1 MASGRRGG
9 FQQYGP
15 TTYGDRIAS
24 VYDALYPPG
33 QDVDDAVEVL
43 AGLAGTGRVL
53 ELGIGTGRVA
63 VPLAAR
69 GVDIQGIDVSEA
81 MVAEL
86 HAKPGGEAVRVTIAD
101 FTHVPVEGS
110 FRLIY
115 VAFNTFFVLMTQEAQ
130 LACLQAVAE
139 RLTGDGA
146 FVIEAFVP
154 DPARY
159 DRGQR
164 TATSHLAG
172 DWILLES
179 TIHDAVAQ
187 RIRSVHAILSA
198 QGTRLF
204 PVELR
209 YAWPSELDL
218 MARLAGLRLE
228 HRWGGWRREE
238 FTARSE
244 KHVSVYR
251 RA

>member
-1 MASGRRGG
+1 MPRYEAS
-9 FQQYGP
+9 
-15 TTYGDRIAS
+15 TYGERIAS
-24 VYDALYPPG
+24 VYDVLYPPG
-33 QDVDDAVEVL
+33 PDVDEAVELL

-86 HAKPGGEAVRVTIAD
+86 RAKPGGEAIPVTLAD
-101 FTHVPVEGS
+101 FTHVPVEGA

-130 LACLQAVAE
+130 VQCFQAVAE

-154 DPARY
+154 EPARF

-164 TATSHLAG
+164 VATTHLAG
-172 DWILLES
+172 DWVLLES
-179 TIHDAVAQ
+179 TVHDAVAQ
-187 RIRSVHAILSA
+187 RVRSVHAVLSA
-198 QGTRLF
+198 EGTRLF
-204 PVELR
+204 PLELR

-218 MARLAGLRLE
+218 MARLAGLALE
-228 HRWGGWRREE
+228 HRWGGWRGEE
-238 FTARSE
+238 FTALSP

-251 RA
+251 ARRP

>member
-1 MASGRRGG
+1 MPRYEAS
-9 FQQYGP
+9 
-15 TTYGDRIAS
+15 TYGERIAS
-24 VYDALYPPG
+24 VYDVLHPPG
-33 QDVDDAVEVL
+33 PDVDEAVELL

-53 ELGIGTGRVA
+53 ELGIGTGRLA

-86 HAKPGGEAVRVTIAD
+86 RAKPGGEAIPVTVAD
-101 FTHVPVEGS
+101 FTHVPVEGP
-110 FRLIY
+110 FRLVF
-115 VAFNTFFVLMTQEAQ
+115 VAFNTLFLLMTQEAQ
-130 LACLQAVAE
+130 VACLQAVAE

-146 FVIEAFVP
+146 FVVEAFVP

-179 TIHDAVAQ
+179 TVHDAVAQ
-187 RIRSVHAILSA
+187 RVRLVHAMLSA
-198 QGTRLF
+198 EGTRLF

-238 FTARSE
+238 FNALSP